1 MRKIFGIICIIAE
14 LTGKQ
19 HYHVMEAIRNMEP
32 AWEKVHG
39 SKFRLMF
46 REVNIGNGA
55 VRRDPCYFLTK
66 TECLYIATKLNYEAH
81 AKLVMRWEELERH
94 GVFSSMKW
102 GKISEKYHI

>member
-19 HYHVMEAIRNMEP
+19 HKNVMQAIRNIEP

-39 SKFRLMF
+39 LKFQLMF
-46 REVNIGNGA
+46 REVKIGNGA
-55 VRRDPCYFLTK
+55 VRQDPYYQLTK
-66 TECLYIATKLNYEAH
+66 TECLDIATKFNDEAH
-81 AKLVMRWEELERH
+81 AKLVLRCDELERH

-102 GKISEKYHI
+102 GKITEIHKN